1 MTGRSKIL
9 ARIGIGIAAVLV
21 LLIVSAIVIV
31 QTNWFKSF
39 VREKIVSAVEDATGG
54 KVDLKS
60 FAFSWTN
67 LQATIADLT
76 IHGTEPP
83 GSAPLFKAQE
93 IVLRLKL
100 FSSGHAIDLAYLGVT
115 QPSANVIV
123 FADGRT
129 NLPTPKKA
137 ETKNSKPAR
146 SEERRVGKEC
156 RSRWS
161 PY

>member
-21 LLIVSAIVIV
+21 LLIVSAILIV
-31 QTNWFKSF
+31 QTNWFKNF
-39 VREKIVSAVEDATGG
+39 VREKIVSAIEDATGG

-67 LQATIADLT
+67 LQATITDLT

-83 GSAPLFKAQE
+83 GNAPLVNVQQ

-100 FSSGHAIDLAYLGVT
+100 FSSGHAVDLAYLGVT
-115 QPSANVIV
+115 RPSANVIV
-123 FADGRT
+123 FANGKT

-137 ETKNSKPAR
+137 QIEQ
-146 SEERRVGKEC
+146 
-156 RSRWS
+156 
-161 PY
+161 